1 MHPSSAIILAF
12 TLVPTSVPEAFVHI
26 LNHITS
32 THYTFTCLR
41 LILIQC
47 NNFFARACVCVCVCV
62 CMSMCVCMSVC
73 VCVFKGV
80 YVCVPV
86 QVDMYKCLP
95 MCVCER
101 VRACMCVYVRVV
113 LCVLLLT
120 ISNMNI

>member
-62 CMSMCVCMSVC
+62 FMSVC